1 MKELLD
7 KATRALGINAD
18 PQTVLYVAIGV
29 AVVLLL
35 GVFAWL
41 ASRRAAK
48 NQASS
53 PAVAVARR
61 SIFDQIGLSVFE
73 RRLVMAIFVVLFAVL
88 QWWFV
93 FPEFK
98 KWGELKAA
106 MQKADETIRKYQPEI
121 DKLPAYKTEVA
132 KLEDEGSKLASYD
145 VAIQLLRIVQGQVA
159 KSGVQAQNYIPSQPR
174 PARGNDFFE
183 EQSLSVSF
191 YNTGDKELLDFLV
204 ALSADNSMFRVRELT
219 VRPDQSGMKL
229 MGSVTVVATYQKVVA
244 PRTASTTPTQRKP

>member
-1 MKELLD
+1 MKELIER
-7 KATRALGINAD
+7 ATRALGINAD
-18 PQTVLYVAIGV
+18 PQTVLYVGIGIAV
-29 AVVLLL
+29 ALLLVVL
-35 GVFAWL
+35 VWL

-48 NQASS
+48 NQASR
-53 PAVAVARR
+53 PAVARR
-61 SIFDQIGLSVFE
+61 SVFDQLGLSVFE

-98 KWGELKAA
+98 KWGKLKAA
-106 MQKADETIRKYQPEI
+106 MAEATETIGKYQPEI

-145 VAIQLLRIVQGQVA
+145 VAIQLLRIVQSQVA
-159 KSGVQAQNYIPSQPR
+159 KSGVQAQNYNPGAPR
-174 PARGNDFFE
+174 QARGNDFFE

-219 VRPDQSGMKL
+219 VRHDQSGSKL

-244 PRTASTTPTQRKP
+244 ARTVSTTPTQRKP